1 MFLKHLLCATH
12 VLGPRDSV
20 MNKPTAALMDQN
32 PVMEGKLTKV
42 PGTDKPKEKNQGR
55 EMDRVGGRE
64 GI

>member
-1 MFLKHLLCATH
+1 
-12 VLGPRDSV
+12 

-42 PGTDKPKEKNQGR
+42 PGIDKPKEKNQGR

-64 GI
+64 GIWGPDSAEAWMMRSP